1 MIVNN
6 PSVDIGNENAVQNV
20 TLTDYIRI
28 LYRGRWIILF
38 SFIFVFTATV
48 YYTFTT
54 DPVYEASTTLI
65 IDKSR
70 AMENA
75 LFDFNSF
82 GNQSTHITNQIE
94 IIKSRTIAERVIK
107 RLELSNVRD
116 SLSLFRPN
124 DDGEYMTLRQM
135 VAIVRENME
144 VVNKKETDIIE
155 VTYSA
160 PSAFEAAYTIN
171 TLAQEYADASAEF
184 NQGEIKELRK
194 FLEAQLRKK
203 GMELS
208 SSEDLLKEYQERER
222 VASLDEETTE
232 LITRLS
238 QIEAELEQSQVML
251 QANLQMKNS
260 LEKQLE
266 GRRETLAAE
275 ISEISTPYIQTL
287 QEELAKLVAEKTKY
301 VTAVESQAQGVNKG
315 FFQAQVSQYDS
326 KINSLKQRL
335 DEEAKKMSTS
345 SMVQDPFQL
354 TQELVSKI
362 ITLDAEITASTAKIN
377 TLQDVIGEYNAK
389 LEQLPNKVLE
399 LARLKRRQLVDEQ
412 TFVMMTKRLE
422 ETKIQEAGQRKEVRV
437 IDEAIEP
444 LFPTKPKKKLNL
456 ALGLVLGLG
465 LGVGI
470 TFLREY
476 FDNSIKSQEEL
487 EQLGFN
493 ILATIPKIE
502 MSKVEEKL
510 EARLSKL
517 GPMEGKRIEA
527 RLITH
532 LDPKSPVSEAY
543 RSLRT
548 NIQFSHV
555 DEKIGAVLVTSSGPK
570 EGKST
575 TSANLVI
582 AMAQSG
588 KKVVLIDADLRRPVV
603 HSIFG
608 LEKDEGLT
616 NYLMDDISF
625 EQMIKPSIMENLYI
639 IPSGVLPPNPSELLA
654 SEKMKAL
661 LEKLREEFDFILF
674 DTPPIIAVTDAAIL
688 STIVDGAILVVS
700 SGHTNYDALVRAK
713 SLLDAVNTR
722 ILGAL
727 LNGVEVGGM
736 YGSYYYY
743 YYHHYYSKP
752 GGKKKRRY

>member
-6 PSVDIGNENAVQNV
+6 PSVDIGNENANQNV

-28 LYRGRWIILF
+28 MYRGRWIILF

-116 SLSLFRPN
+116 SLSLFHPN
-124 DDGEYMTLRQM
+124 DEGEYLTLRQM

-155 VTYSA
+155 VTYAA
-160 PSAFEAAYTIN
+160 PSAFEAAFTVN

-203 GMELS
+203 GVELS

-238 QIEAELEQSQVML
+238 QIEAELEQSQIML

-266 GRRETLAAE
+266 ERRETLASE

-287 QEELAKLVAEKTKY
+287 QEELAKLVAEKTKF

-315 FFQAQVSQYDS
+315 FFQGQVAQYDS

-335 DEEAKKMSTS
+335 DEEAKKLSTS

-362 ITLDAEITASTAKIN
+362 ITLDAEITANTAKIN
-377 TLQDVIGEYNAK
+377 TLQDVVGDYNAK

-465 LGVGI
+465 LGIGI

-476 FDNSIKSQEEL
+476 FDNTIKSQEEL

-493 ILATIPKIE
+493 ILATIPRIE

-510 EARLSKL
+510 EARMSKL

-625 EQMIKPSIMENLYI
+625 EKMIKPSIMENLYI

-661 LEKLREEFDFILF
+661 LIKLREEFDFILF

>member
-1 MIVNN
+1 MNN

-116 SLSLFRPN
+116 SLSLFHPN

-135 VAIVRENME
+135 VNIVRENME

-160 PSAFEAAYTIN
+160 PSAFEAAYTVN

-260 LEKQLE
+260 LERQLE

-275 ISEISTPYIQTL
+275 ISEISTPYIKTL
-287 QEELAKLVAEKTKY
+287 QEELAKLVAEKTKF

-315 FFQAQVSQYDS
+315 FFLGQVAQYES
-326 KINSLKQRL
+326 KIKSLKQRL
-335 DEEAKKMSTS
+335 DQEAKKLSTS
-345 SMVQDPFQL
+345 SMVRDPFQL
-354 TQELVSKI
+354 TQELVSRI

-377 TLQDVIGEYNAK
+377 TLQDVVAEYNAK

-399 LARLKRRQLVDEQ
+399 MARLKRRQLVDEQ

-465 LGVGI
+465 LGIGI

-493 ILATIPKIE
+493 ILATIPRIE

-510 EARLSKL
+510 EARMSKL

-548 NIQFSHV
+548 NIQFSYV

-625 EQMIKPSIMENLYI
+625 EQMIKPSIMDNLYI

-661 LEKLREEFDFILF
+661 LIKLREEFDFILF

>member
-1 MIVNN
+1 MNN
-6 PSVDIGNENAVQNV
+6 PSVDIGNENANQNV

-28 LYRGRWIILF
+28 MYRGRWIILF

-54 DPVYEASTTLI
+54 NPVYEASTTLI

-116 SLSLFRPN
+116 SLSLFHPN
-124 DDGEYMTLRQM
+124 DEGEYLTLRQM

-155 VTYSA
+155 VTYAA
-160 PSAFEAAYTIN
+160 PSAFEAAFTVN

-203 GMELS
+203 GVELS

-238 QIEAELEQSQVML
+238 QIEAELEQSQIML

-266 GRRETLAAE
+266 ERRETLASE

-287 QEELAKLVAEKTKY
+287 QEELAKLVAEKTKF

-315 FFQAQVSQYDS
+315 FFQGQVAQYDS

-335 DEEAKKMSTS
+335 DQEAKKLSTS

-362 ITLDAEITASTAKIN
+362 ITLDAEITANTAKIN
-377 TLQDVIGEYNAK
+377 TLQDVVGDYNAK

-465 LGVGI
+465 LGIGI

-476 FDNSIKSQEEL
+476 FDNTIKSQEEL

-493 ILATIPKIE
+493 ILATIPRIE

-510 EARLSKL
+510 EARMSKL

-661 LEKLREEFDFILF
+661 LIKLREEFDFILF

-752 GGKKKRRY
+752 SGKKKRRY

>member
-1 MIVNN
+1 MNN

-54 DPVYEASTTLI
+54 NPVYEASTTLI

-116 SLSLFRPN
+116 SLSLFHPN

-135 VAIVRENME
+135 VAILRENME

-238 QIEAELEQSQVML
+238 RIEADLEQSQVML

-465 LGVGI
+465 LGIGI

-548 NIQFSHV
+548 NIQFSYV
-555 DEKIGAVLVTSSGPK
+555 DESIGAVLVTSSGPK

-661 LEKLREEFDFILF
+661 LVKLREEFDFILF

>member
-1 MIVNN
+1 VEAGIEN
-6 PSVDIGNENAVQNV
+6 PGQQNV
-20 TLTDYIRI
+20 TLTDYLRI
-28 LYRGRWIILF
+28 IYRGRWIVLF
-38 SFIFVFTATV
+38 SFLVVFTGTV

-54 DPVYEASTTLI
+54 DPVYDATTTLI
-65 IDKSR
+65 IDKSN

-82 GNQSTHITNQIE
+82 GNQSTHISNQIE

-107 RLELSNVRD
+107 RMELSNVRD
-116 SLSLFRPN
+116 SLSLFHPN
-124 DDGEYMTLRQM
+124 DDGEYLTLREMAQ
-135 VAIVRENME
+135 IIRENME
-144 VVNKKETDIIE
+144 VINKKETDIIE
-155 VTYSA
+155 ITYSA
-160 PSAFEAAYTIN
+160 PSAFEAAYTVNAI
-171 TLAQEYADASAEF
+171 AQEYADASVEF
-184 NQGEIKELRK
+184 NQGELKDLRK
-194 FLEAQLRKK
+194 FLEEQLRKK
-203 GMELS
+203 GQELT
-208 SSEDLLKEYQERER
+208 SSEELLRDYQERER
-222 VASLDEETTE
+222 VASLDEETSE

-238 QIEAELEQSQVML
+238 AVEAELEQSQVML
-251 QANLQMKNS
+251 QASLEMKNS
-260 LEKQLE
+260 LEKQLDE
-266 GRRETLAAE
+266 RRETVSSEL
-275 ISEISTPYIQTL
+275 SEISTPYIQTL
-287 QEELAKLVAEKTKY
+287 QEELARIVAEKTKY
-301 VTAVESQAQGVNKG
+301 ETAVASQATGVNSDY
-315 FFQAQVSQYDS
+315 FNAQIAEYDS
-326 KINSLKQRL
+326 KIKSLKQRL
-335 DEEAKKMSTS
+335 EEEAKKLSTS

-354 TQELVSKI
+354 TQELVSRI
-362 ITLDAEITASTAKIN
+362 INLDAEIKANTAKIN
-377 TLQDVIGEYNAK
+377 TLQEVINTYNAQ
-389 LEQLPNKVLE
+389 LESLPVKVLE
-399 LARLKRRQLVDEQ
+399 LARLKRRQMVDEQ
-412 TFVMMTKRLE
+412 TYMLMTKRLE

-437 IDEAIEP
+437 VDEAIEP

-456 ALGLVLGLG
+456 ALGVVLGIG
-465 LGVGI
+465 LGIGI

-476 FDNSIKSQEEL
+476 FDNSIKTQEEL

-510 EARLSKL
+510 EARLAKM

-548 NIQFSHV
+548 NIQFSRV
-555 DEKIGAVLVTSSGPK
+555 DQKIKAVLVTSSGPK

-575 TSANLVI
+575 TSANLAI

-588 KKVVLIDADLRRPVV
+588 KRVVLIDADLRRPVV

-608 LEKDEGLT
+608 MDKDEGLT
-616 NYLMDDISF
+616 NYMMDDIDYDT
-625 EQMIKPSIMENLYI
+625 MIKKSIMDNLYV
-639 IPSGVLPPNPSELLA
+639 IPSGVLPPNPSEMLE
-654 SEKMKAL
+654 SEKMKKL
-661 LEKLREEFDFILF
+661 LERLRNDFDFVLF

-688 STIVDGAILVVS
+688 GTIVDGAILVVKA
-700 SGHTNYDALVRAK
+700 GQTNYDALVRAK

>member
-1 MIVNN
+1 MNN
-6 PSVDIGNENAVQNV
+6 PSVDIGNENANQNV

-28 LYRGRWIILF
+28 MYRGRWIILF

-116 SLSLFRPN
+116 SLSLFHPN
-124 DDGEYMTLRQM
+124 DEGEYLTLRQM

-155 VTYSA
+155 VTYAA
-160 PSAFEAAYTIN
+160 PSAFEAAFTVN

-203 GMELS
+203 GVELS

-238 QIEAELEQSQVML
+238 QIEAELEQSQIML

-266 GRRETLAAE
+266 ERRETLASE

-287 QEELAKLVAEKTKY
+287 QEELAKLVAEKTKF

-315 FFQAQVSQYDS
+315 FFQGQVAQYDS

-335 DEEAKKMSTS
+335 DEEAKKLSTS

-362 ITLDAEITASTAKIN
+362 ITLDAEITANTAKIN
-377 TLQDVIGEYNAK
+377 TLQDVVGDYNAK

-465 LGVGI
+465 LGIGI

-476 FDNSIKSQEEL
+476 FDNTIKSQEEL

-493 ILATIPKIE
+493 ILATIPRIE

-510 EARLSKL
+510 EARMSKL

-625 EQMIKPSIMENLYI
+625 EKMIKPSIMENLYI

-661 LEKLREEFDFILF
+661 LIKLREEFDFILF

>member
-1 MIVNN
+1 MNH
-6 PSVDIGNENAVQNV
+6 PSVEAGIENPGQQNV
-20 TLTDYIRI
+20 TLTDYLRI
-28 LYRGRWIILF
+28 IYRGRWIVLF
-38 SFIFVFTATV
+38 SFLVVFTGTV

-54 DPVYEASTTLI
+54 DPVYDATTTLI
-65 IDKSR
+65 IDKSN

-82 GNQSTHITNQIE
+82 GNQSTHISNQIE

-107 RLELSNVRD
+107 RMELSNVRD
-116 SLSLFRPN
+116 SLSLFHPN
-124 DDGEYMTLRQM
+124 DDGEYLTLREMAQ
-135 VAIVRENME
+135 IIRENME
-144 VVNKKETDIIE
+144 VINKKETDIIE
-155 VTYSA
+155 ITYSA
-160 PSAFEAAYTIN
+160 PSAFEAAYTVNAI
-171 TLAQEYADASAEF
+171 AQEYADASVEF
-184 NQGEIKELRK
+184 NQGELKDLRK
-194 FLEAQLRKK
+194 FLEEQLRKK
-203 GMELS
+203 GQELT
-208 SSEDLLKEYQERER
+208 SSEELLRDYQERER
-222 VASLDEETTE
+222 VASLDEETSE

-238 QIEAELEQSQVML
+238 AVEAELEQSQVML
-251 QANLQMKNS
+251 QASLEMKNS
-260 LEKQLE
+260 LEKQLDE
-266 GRRETLAAE
+266 RRETVSSEL
-275 ISEISTPYIQTL
+275 SEISTPYIQTL
-287 QEELAKLVAEKTKY
+287 QEELARIVAEKTKY
-301 VTAVESQAQGVNKG
+301 ETAVASQATGVNSDY
-315 FFQAQVSQYDS
+315 FNAQIAEYDS
-326 KINSLKQRL
+326 KIKSLKQRL
-335 DEEAKKMSTS
+335 EEEAKKLSTS

-354 TQELVSKI
+354 TQELVSRI
-362 ITLDAEITASTAKIN
+362 INLDAEIKANTAKIN
-377 TLQDVIGEYNAK
+377 TLQEVINTYNAQ
-389 LEQLPNKVLE
+389 LESLPVKVLE
-399 LARLKRRQLVDEQ
+399 LARLKRRQMVDEQ
-412 TFVMMTKRLE
+412 TYMLMTKRLE

-437 IDEAIEP
+437 VDEAIEP

-456 ALGLVLGLG
+456 ALGVVLGIG
-465 LGVGI
+465 LGIGI

-476 FDNSIKSQEEL
+476 FDNSIKTQEEL

-510 EARLSKL
+510 EARLAKM

-548 NIQFSHV
+548 NIQFSRV
-555 DEKIGAVLVTSSGPK
+555 DQKIKAVLVTSSGPK

-575 TSANLVI
+575 TSANLAI

-588 KKVVLIDADLRRPVV
+588 KRVVLIDADLRRPVV

-608 LEKDEGLT
+608 MDKDEGLT
-616 NYLMDDISF
+616 NYMMDDIDYDT
-625 EQMIKPSIMENLYI
+625 MIKKSIMDNLYV
-639 IPSGVLPPNPSELLA
+639 IPSGVLPPNPSEMLE
-654 SEKMKAL
+654 SEKMKKL
-661 LEKLREEFDFILF
+661 LERLRNDFDFVLF

-688 STIVDGAILVVS
+688 GTIVDGAILVVKA
-700 SGHTNYDALVRAK
+700 GQTNYDALVRAK